1 LKKEEK
7 AVLIDQLHDE
17 LGKSQAVFI
26 TDYMGLNVE
35 KITQLRKS
43 IKESGGSYRV
53 VKNTL
58 LSRAAKDTPASKLD
72 EFLAGP
78 TAVAIAL
85 EDPISIAKA
94 LVNFAKDNDQLE
106 IQSGV
111 LGSQVLKPE
120 DIQSLAKMPGREEL
134 LAKMLG
140 SINAPVSNFV
150 GVFAAM
156 LRQLLYALS
165 AIEKQ
170 KRQGE

>member
-1 LKKEEK
+1 MKKEQK
-7 AVLIDQLHDE
+7 AVTVNQLHDE
-17 LGKSQAVFI
+17 LGISQAVFI

-43 IKESGGSYRV
+43 VKDAGGNYRV

-58 LSRAAKDTPASKLD
+58 LNRAAEDTPAKLL
-72 EFLAGP
+72 EESFAGP
-78 TAVAIAL
+78 TAIAMAFKDPVAV
-85 EDPISIAKA
+85 AKI
-94 LVNFAKDNDQLE
+94 LVNFAKDNEKLE

-111 LGSQVLKPE
+111 LGRQVLKA
-120 DIQSLAKMPGREEL
+120 DDVQALAKMPGREEL

-156 LRQLLYALS
+156 LRQLLYVLS

-170 KRQGE
+170 KQGE

>member
-1 LKKEEK
+1 MKREQK

-17 LGKSQAVFI
+17 LERSQAVFV

-43 IKESGGSYRV
+43 IKDAGGTYRV

-58 LSRAAKDTPASKLD
+58 LSRAAKDTPADKLD

-78 TAVAIAL
+78 TAIAVAL
-85 EDPISIAKA
+85 KDPISIAKV
-94 LVNFAKDNDQLE
+94 LVNFAKDNEKLE
-106 IQSGV
+106 LQSGM
-111 LGSQVLKPE
+111 LGKQFLSVD

-140 SINAPVSNFV
+140 SVNAPVSNFV